1 MRVVDV
7 DGLRLVTATVQ
18 DAEVVF
24 RLMQLYY
31 FESSAWSG
39 EEILPSGVYDS
50 TLLDVQLRLRDE
62 PEWTRLLWLDGVLCG
77 FVQVDDVEIEG
88 RRLPELADLFILPK
102 HRGKGIATAVVKA
115 LVRPETG
122 EWLLATFWKDKAA
135 LAYWDRNLAKMGM
148 THRVPSGPEHADFRL
163 FVITAR

>member
-39 EEILPSGVYDS
+39 EEILASGLYDS

-77 FVQVDDVEIEG
+77 FVQVDNVDIEG

-115 LVRPETG
+115 PPSPRNATTCVPGRRNAAATAIGIPEPIAPT
-122 EWLLATFWKDKAA
+122 TD
-135 LAYWDRNLAKMGM
+135 DRN
-148 THRVPSGPEHADFRL
+148 TWPWRNP
-163 FVITAR
+163 I